1 MSAIKYWL
9 WLSSLTNVRPAAKA
23 ALIDHYGDAE
33 RVWFAPE
40 GEFRTVPGV
49 SANDAAVLEA
59 RDMSA
64 CDNILSECDRQ
75 GIDILTMQDARY
87 PRWLCNTYAPP
98 PVLYVKGRLPNVDD
112 TPAIAIVGTR
122 RASPY
127 GLKMARTLAYEI
139 AVSYTHLTLPTSLS
153 V

>member
-49 SANDAAVLEA
+49 SANDAAVL
-59 RDMSA
+59 
-64 CDNILSECDRQ
+64 
-75 GIDILTMQDARY
+75 
-87 PRWLCNTYAPP
+87 
-98 PVLYVKGRLPNVDD
+98 
-112 TPAIAIVGTR
+112 
-122 RASPY
+122 
-127 GLKMARTLAYEI
+127 
-139 AVSYTHLTLPTSLS
+139 
-153 V
+153 